1 MMGWTDLTS
10 VCERFS
16 QFILMAAMILGN
28 QAIARRAQNHRVR
41 GEVRRVRYL
50 LRGGMRALRDL
61 YDDNLRLLANG
72 DGLLLSGRSQI
83 TLLRI
88 HLGRLISLDEAEIEA
103 VLTATIAME
112 VAETAMAVAGKPM
125 GGVAVTLPRE
135 GGAAEAVKLPLLRA
149 LAALETAEALLAP
162 AGPPA
167 GHTTEEAT
175 LYRMA
180 EAN

>member
-88 HLGRLISLDEAEIEA
+88 HLGRLTSLDEAEI
-103 VLTATIAME
+103 
-112 VAETAMAVAGKPM
+112 
-125 GGVAVTLPRE
+125 
-135 GGAAEAVKLPLLRA
+135 
-149 LAALETAEALLAP
+149 
-162 AGPPA
+162 
-167 GHTTEEAT
+167 
-175 LYRMA
+175 
-180 EAN
+180 